1 MNNIDHLYF
10 IILSIVMSIFIMY
23 YTYFIKNIKDLQELQ
38 NKEIDKLKSYNNTNN
53 NTDNTDNNINNINN
67 NLDFIWSLPVTKYI
81 ENRDRDIIYD
91 PLVEPKRRYTQI
103 NYENLINYKNAINI
117 PTRGYPDEY
126 QLIGLLSRIND
137 EKLIQLFGRQKYRG
151 ADTWEYYVLSNE
163 FGANIKI
170 PISSRGNRELENGQ
184 KIHLKEFNGDFEVRL
199 YNYNE
204 PRYIPIV

>member
-10 IILSIVMSIFIMY
+10 IILSIVMSIFIIY

-38 NKEIDKLKSYNNTNN
+38 NKEINKLKSYNNNTNN
-53 NTDNTDNNINNINN
+53 TNNTNNNINN
-67 NLDFIWSLPVTKYI
+67 NLDFIWSLPLTKYI

-91 PLVEPKRRYTQI
+91 PLVEPKRRYSQI
-103 NYENLINYKNAINI
+103 NYNNLINYKNAINI

-163 FGANIKI
+163 FGSNIKI

-184 KIHLKEFNGDFEVRL
+184 HIHLKEFNGNFEVRL

-204 PRYIPIV
+204 PKYIPIM